1 MESFTEKL
9 ADFII
14 IINAKQVLKSIKIY
28 LIKHKVTFTSVYHS
42 KYIVN
47 IVLGIKRQ
55 PLEFKTSLT
64 ARLHI
69 GNSHYCLC
77 DSGFVNQIKIIILS
91 RIK

>member
-1 MESFTEKL
+1 MESFMGKL

-14 IINAKQVLKSIKIY
+14 MIINAKHIFKSIKIY
-28 LIKHKVTFTSVYHS
+28 LSIKLLSHLSTT
-42 KYIVN
+42 IVN
-47 IVLGIKRQ
+47 TVLGIKIQ
-55 PLEFKTSLT
+55 PLEFKTSPT

-69 GNSHYCLC
+69 ENSHYCLC